1 LEASILDALPVA
13 VVGLRER
20 RVIFANRAVETVF
33 GWKPEELIGKNTRI
47 LYRSDEEYEEIG
59 RHFYPVLEN
68 SVPITRSTP
77 AATGTAGT
85 SSAW

>member
-33 GWKPEELIGKNTRI
+33 GWKPEELIGK
-47 LYRSDEEYEEIG
+47 
-59 RHFYPVLEN
+59 
-68 SVPITRSTP
+68 TP
-77 AATGTAGT
+77 A
-85 SSAW
+85 SSIERRGIRGDRQALLPCA